1 LWSQLYTCA
10 LLVSF
15 YSVIA
20 TLVVPCLDIVE
31 RPFLQES
38 TDFTGLLLLASL
50 MTIALLNI
58 QASSPLQ
65 VKYADG
71 ELERLGNQCLCRS
84 DVFV

>member
-1 LWSQLYTCA
+1 
-10 LLVSF
+10 
-15 YSVIA
+15 
-20 TLVVPCLDIVE
+20 LDIVE

-50 MTIALLNI
+50 MTISLLNI

-71 ELERLGNQCLCRS
+71 ELERLGMINVYVDLMSLS
-84 DVFV
+84 DFYMGLSFWSVLSTDM